1 MIVIL
6 GNTDIIGNLDYSNP
20 QRELATENQM
30 EYRKD
35 MLNKETKTMK
45 GSSNFKRGVK
55 SAWVVLLEGNT
66 RTYMNVDINDSSSR
80 ERGTDDSRG
89 CGEDMYRK
97 VMRDSY
103 QRVAL
108 FHIRDK

>member
-1 MIVIL
+1 MTVIL

-55 SAWVVLLEGNT
+55 SA
-66 RTYMNVDINDSSSR
+66 
-80 ERGTDDSRG
+80 
-89 CGEDMYRK
+89 
-97 VMRDSY
+97 
-103 QRVAL
+103 
-108 FHIRDK
+108 